1 MKPKLVIFDM
11 AGTTIDDSN
20 LVQQVAINTVK
31 HFLGITISKTAADM
45 VMGIPKK
52 TAFITLCKDHS
63 LEVSE
68 DTIDE
73 MVHYFNSELITQYA
87 NPNNVRLMP
96 HAEELFNIIK
106 KNNAFIYLNTGFER
120 KIADVISQTLQLNLI
135 IDGIVASDE
144 VEHGRPEPDMILLAM
159 QNCKVSD
166 AREVMKIGDT
176 ISDLY
181 EGYNAGCGWN
191 IGVLTGAQS
200 KEVLMTGPHTSIIN
214 DLSVV
219 QSYFYD

>member
-1 MKPKLVIFDM
+1 M

-31 HFLGITISKTAADM
+31 HFLGITISQTSADM

-52 TAFITLCKDHS
+52 TAFITLCKDQS
-63 LEVSE
+63 VEVSE
-68 DTIDE
+68 DTIEE
-73 MVHYFNSELITQYA
+73 MVHYFNGELISRYA

-120 KIADVISQTLQLNLI
+120 KIADVISHTLQLNSM

-144 VEHGRPEPDMILLAM
+144 VEHGRPEPGMILLAM
-159 QNCKVSD
+159 QNCKVSE
-166 AREVMKIGDT
+166 AKKVMKIGDT

-200 KEVLMTGPHTSIIN
+200 KEVLMTAPHTSIIN
-214 DLSVV
+214 DLSVLK
-219 QSYFYD
+219 SYFHD